1 MNIEKLELEEYSG
14 RAALG
19 HDAIRVDGQ
28 AFEVSTVALRE
39 DFEQR
44 EVLQAMDS
52 ILGIDCD
59 YETLI
64 FPFDWVDKQR
74 INSNE
79 LHFAEYPNPEAAK
92 RGHKR
97 IVSQLLKGE
106 TNFFR
111 GQR

>member
-1 MNIEKLELEEYSG
+1 MVTEKLELEAYLG
-14 RAALG
+14 RTALG
-19 HDAIRVDGQ
+19 HEAIRVDGQ

-44 EVLQAMDS
+44 ELLQAMDS
-52 ILGIDCD
+52 VLGIDCE
-59 YETLI
+59 YATLI
-64 FPFDWVDKQR
+64 FPFDWVGKKR

-79 LHFAEYPNPEAAK
+79 LHFVEYSSSEAAK
-92 RGHKR
+92 RGHKH

-106 TNFFR
+106 TKFFK